1 MIESNGWY
9 GREERMKITT
19 LLTVCL
25 FVSCTQNLQKE
36 NSMMPPT
43 AEKIPRE
50 LTVHGHTRIDD
61 YYWMRLTDEQKN
73 ANEPDDQ
80 TQKVVDYMGQE
91 NAYTEAG
98 LKQTKQ
104 FQEKLFDEIVGRVKK
119 DDSTVPYFKNG
130 YWYYRRYEEGQEYPI
145 HARKKS
151 SLEAAEE
158 ILLNVNEMAEGQDF
172 YQVTGL
178 TVSQDNRWLSFGVDT
193 VSRRL
198 YAIHFKN
205 LETGEILEET
215 IPNTTGSAAWANDN
229 KTVFYTAKDEITLLS
244 ERIYRHRVGTN
255 SDTDVLVY
263 EEKDV
268 TFYNGV
274 YKSKSDK
281 YIIIRNSSTLVSDY
295 HILAADNPEGEF
307 RHFSPRETEHEYNI
321 DHYGDEFYIVTNW
334 DANNFRLMKTAEQE
348 TSKENWREVIPHR
361 DEVLLEGIELFRD
374 NLVVSEREA
383 GLKQLRIINQRTGDE
398 HYLDFGEAAYSA
410 YISVNPEFDTDLL
423 RYSYTSLT
431 TPSSTY
437 DYNMISREK
446 TLKKQQEVVGGHDPG
461 DYITERIYADSRDG
475 KKVPISLVYRK
486 GFEKNGKGNLLL
498 YAYGSYGSTRDPSF
512 GSSRLSLL
520 DRGFVYAI
528 AHIRGGQIYGRQW
541 YEDGKL
547 FNKKNTF
554 TDFVDCAQFLINEKY
569 TSPGHLFAMG
579 GSAGGLLMGAIV
591 NMQPDLFKG
600 AVAAVPFVDVITTML
615 DPSIPLTSN
624 EWDEWGD
631 PRKKEYY
638 DYMLSYS
645 PYDNVEAKEYP
656 NMLVTTGYFDSQV
669 QYWEPLKWVAKLRSI
684 KTGENILY
692 LHANMDAGHGGKSGR
707 FRRYREVAL
716 EYAFMFDLVGITR

>member
-1 MIESNGWY
+1 
-9 GREERMKITT
+9 
-19 LLTVCL
+19 
-25 FVSCTQNLQKE
+25 
-36 NSMMPPT
+36 
-43 AEKIPRE
+43 
-50 LTVHGHTRIDD
+50 
-61 YYWMRLTDEQKN
+61 
-73 ANEPDDQ
+73 
-80 TQKVVDYMGQE
+80 
-91 NAYTEAG
+91 
-98 LKQTKQ
+98 
-104 FQEKLFDEIVGRVKK
+104 
-119 DDSTVPYFKNG
+119 
-130 YWYYRRYEEGQEYPI
+130 
-145 HARKKS
+145 
-151 SLEAAEE
+151 
-158 ILLNVNEMAEGQDF
+158 
-172 YQVTGL
+172 
-178 TVSQDNRWLSFGVDT
+178 
-193 VSRRL
+193 
-198 YAIHFKN
+198 
-205 LETGEILEET
+205 
-215 IPNTTGSAAWANDN
+215 
-229 KTVFYTAKDEITLLS
+229 
-244 ERIYRHRVGTN
+244 
-255 SDTDVLVY
+255 
-263 EEKDV
+263 
-268 TFYNGV
+268 
-274 YKSKSDK
+274 
-281 YIIIRNSSTLVSDY
+281 
-295 HILAADNPEGEF
+295 
-307 RHFSPRETEHEYNI
+307 
-321 DHYGDEFYIVTNW
+321 
-334 DANNFRLMKTAEQE
+334 
-348 TSKENWREVIPHR
+348 
-361 DEVLLEGIELFRD
+361 
-374 NLVVSEREA
+374 
-383 GLKQLRIINQRTGDE
+383 
-398 HYLDFGEAAYSA
+398 
-410 YISVNPEFDTDLL
+410 
-423 RYSYTSLT
+423 
-431 TPSSTY
+431 
-437 DYNMISREK
+437 
-446 TLKKQQEVVGGHDPG
+446 VVGGHDPG

-569 TSPGHLFAMG
+569 TSPEHLFAMG

-692 LHANMDAGHGGKSGR
+692 LHANMEAGHGGKSGR

-716 EYAFMFDLVGITR
+716 EYAFMFDLVEITR

>member
-1 MIESNGWY
+1 
-9 GREERMKITT
+9 
-19 LLTVCL
+19 
-25 FVSCTQNLQKE
+25 
-36 NSMMPPT
+36 
-43 AEKIPRE
+43 
-50 LTVHGHTRIDD
+50 
-61 YYWMRLTDEQKN
+61 
-73 ANEPDDQ
+73 
-80 TQKVVDYMGQE
+80 
-91 NAYTEAG
+91 
-98 LKQTKQ
+98 
-104 FQEKLFDEIVGRVKK
+104 
-119 DDSTVPYFKNG
+119 
-130 YWYYRRYEEGQEYPI
+130 
-145 HARKKS
+145 
-151 SLEAAEE
+151 
-158 ILLNVNEMAEGQDF
+158 
-172 YQVTGL
+172 
-178 TVSQDNRWLSFGVDT
+178 
-193 VSRRL
+193 
-198 YAIHFKN
+198 
-205 LETGEILEET
+205 
-215 IPNTTGSAAWANDN
+215 
-229 KTVFYTAKDEITLLS
+229 
-244 ERIYRHRVGTN
+244 
-255 SDTDVLVY
+255 
-263 EEKDV
+263 
-268 TFYNGV
+268 
-274 YKSKSDK
+274 
-281 YIIIRNSSTLVSDY
+281 
-295 HILAADNPEGEF
+295 
-307 RHFSPRETEHEYNI
+307 
-321 DHYGDEFYIVTNW
+321 
-334 DANNFRLMKTAEQE
+334 MKTTEQE

-361 DEVLLEGIELFRD
+361 DDVLLQGIELFRD

-383 GLKQLRIINQRTGDE
+383 GLIQLRIINQRTGDE

-410 YISVNPEFDTDLL
+410 YISVNPEFDTDLF
-423 RYSYTSLT
+423 RYSYASLT

-446 TLKKQQEVVGGHDPG
+446 TLQKQQEVVGGHDPG

-554 TDFVDCAQFLINEKY
+554 TDFIDCAQFLIDEKY
-569 TSPGHLFAMG
+569 TSPDHLFAMG

-600 AVAAVPFVDVITTML
+600 VVAAVPFVDVITTML

-631 PRKKEYY
+631 PRKKKYY

-645 PYDNVEAKEYP
+645 PYDNVEAIEYP

-684 KTGENILY
+684 KTGKNILY